1 MGKIVWMFI
10 GIIGVLF
17 SNETV
22 SLDEQCLKCHQLQQ
36 IPNRLIYRR
45 YLKQYST
52 DERMALAMIKYLKNP
67 QKIHSIMPPQFFLKF
82 PMKEDSVMDDE
93 ILQIHIKAYL
103 EKFDIKKQLVLE
115 R

>member
-1 MGKIVWMFI
+1 MGKIVWIFI

-36 IPNRLIYRR
+36 IPNTLIYRR

-52 DERMALAMIKYLKNP
+52 DERMELAMTKYLKNP
-67 QKIHSIMPPQFFLKF
+67 QKIYSIMPPQFFLKF
-82 PMKEDSVMDDE
+82 PMKETAILDDE
-93 ILQIHIKAYL
+93 TLPILIKAYL
-103 EKFDIKKQLVLE
+103 SRFDIKKQLVLE